1 MSLFS
6 CKARITSIRRRTPL
20 LECADAPSRG
30 VSPKNEGEV
39 IRLENKQNKVRLATG
54 QIENV
59 AIKPD
64 RYAVLVGGDWYSAFE
79 KVCPVSK
86 GQSVA
91 IAYTENGRWR
101 DIKAIKVLEEKLP
114 GLSSTVPMGFGPYE
128 RGRQEFMARCVG
140 LKSAATFYADEGA
153 AKSSDLVTLAEA
165 LTRWLL
171 RDMASQQQQPKAE
184 QPQEAATGQT
194 VEGQKGVKA

>member
-1 MSLFS
+1 MDE
-6 CKARITSIRRRTPL
+6 A
-20 LECADAPSRG
+20 
-30 VSPKNEGEV
+30 EV
-39 IRLENKQNKVRLATG
+39 IRLENKQSKVRLATG
-54 QIENV
+54 HIDYV
-59 AIKPD
+59 AIKPN
-64 RYAVLVGGDWYSAFE
+64 RYAVLVGGEWHSAFE
-79 KVCPVSK
+79 KACPVSN

-101 DIKAIKVLEEKLP
+101 AIKAIKVLEEKLP
-114 GLSSTVPMGFGPYE
+114 GLSSTVPRSFGPSE
-128 RGRQEFMARCVG
+128 RDEFVARCVG
-140 LKSAATFYADEGA
+140 LKSAAAFYANEGA

-171 RDMASQQQQPKAE
+171 RDMASQPQQPKAE